1 MEYQKI
7 IVFLDN
13 SSNQSS
19 QFRTKNGAEIND
31 DSQREQNTN
40 SQIRFKINF
49 FFKSILCNYRHA
61 YIIVKRIITKTEE
74 GGDHAA
80 NPFGKKN
87 KGIIFKNRVPFTDCS
102 RKISSTE
109 KVNAIDLKNCFADIY
124 FDRI

>member
-1 MEYQKI
+1 MMIRRENKI
-7 IVFLDN
+7 PIVKLDLK
-13 SSNQSS
+13 S
-19 QFRTKNGAEIND
+19 I
-31 DSQREQNTN
+31 
-40 SQIRFKINF
+40 F

-80 NPFGKKN
+80 NPWGKRN

-109 KVNAIDLKNCFADIY
+109 IVNAIDLDIVLLIY
-124 FDRI
+124 TLIQYSDSYSTTSESLWQHYWDRLNDV